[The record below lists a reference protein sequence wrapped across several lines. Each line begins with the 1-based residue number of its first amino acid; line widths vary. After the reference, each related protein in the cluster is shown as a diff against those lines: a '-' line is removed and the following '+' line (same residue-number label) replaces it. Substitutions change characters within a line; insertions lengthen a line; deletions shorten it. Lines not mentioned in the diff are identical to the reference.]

1 MAFETRHLFNAKING
16 QALTDFNVDFTLKT
30 AEERKNYIDDL
41 ISNVRDEYK
50 RNYFEVFFDEFYKPN
65 LNMYETLSDKINVCL
80 KLERLADYLLGSF
93 EVRQERKKNVTKYYF
108 YVNKEEFFS
117 RTKKE
122 SLMSREGI
130 EDQENTIHFL
140 LNNHTRNP
148 KKSKAQRIFAE
159 DFKKGDE
166 AAYILNEYQTFL
178 NVLNRIQDSGNYSKK
193 RVSAMKGTI
202 LDDMIR
208 VKTALRGTFGEH
220 LKNPL
225 KDSTEPS
232 WELFDYTNYEHIKN
246 ALKVNKELDPND
258 DLSHIVLDLELA
270 IKELSMVNIIKPKQV
285 ALINLLKEGYSYS
298 EIGEKI
304 GLAKTSVFHS
314 LDSVAKKIA
323 KYYKFKEDFSK

>member
-1 MAFETRHLFNAKING
+1 MAFETRHLFNAKINK
-16 QALTDFNVDFTLKT
+16 QVLADFNVDFTLTSLKD
-30 AEERKNYIDDL
+30 RKDYIDDL
-41 ISNVRDEYK
+41 ISNVRDDYK

-65 LNMYETLSDKINVCL
+65 LNMYESLSDKINVCL

-108 YVNKEEFFS
+108 YMNKEEFLS

-122 SLMSREGI
+122 SLMSKEGI
-130 EDQENTIHFL
+130 EEQENTIHFL

-148 KKSKAQRIFAE
+148 KKSKAQRILAE

-166 AAYILNEYQTFL
+166 AARILNEYQIFL
-178 NVLNRIQDSGNYSKK
+178 DILNKAQEKGDYSKK
-193 RVSAMKGTI
+193 RISAIKGTI
-202 LDDMIR
+202 LEDMIR

-220 LKNPL
+220 LKNPI

-232 WELFDYTNYEHIKN
+232 WEMFDYTNFEHIKN
-246 ALKVNKELDPND
+246 ALKINRELDPND
-258 DLSHIVLDLELA
+258 DLSHIVLDLELT
-270 IKELSMVNIIKPKQV
+270 IEELALVNIIKPKQV
-285 ALINLLKEGYSYS
+285 ALIKLLKEGYSYT
-298 EIGEKI
+298 EIGQEI

-314 LDSVAKKIA
+314 LDSISKKIA